1 MYHEAYQIIK
11 IILNVLFAT
20 RQTHLVVFKDDKKDM
35 MYECYANFSVII

>member
-11 IILNVLFAT
+11 IILNVTT